1 VKRVFSICLGITP
14 IVLNWYTY
22 DSDSAFTDRAGS
34 RRPRT
39 GVVFGEELNG

>member
-1 VKRVFSICLGITP
+1 MCLGITP

-22 DSDSAFTDRAGS
+22 GSDSAFTDRAGS
-34 RRPRT
+34 RRLRA

>member
-1 VKRVFSICLGITP
+1 MCLGITP

-22 DSDSAFTDRAGS
+22 GSDSAFTDRAGS
-34 RRPRT
+34 RRACA